1 MDQKD
6 FINETK
12 KILANYEK
20 TKPGV
25 KTKTLTQ
32 SLFEGF
38 EITQDGRTTTM
49 PLGEFLYEL
58 FLYVAEDEENYR
70 NEIKQLKHDIK
81 QLEAEIDIR
90 KEIRKD
96 LEVKIKKLNQPRM
109 IRQMVVR
116 SYQSISEDGINGNEL
131 LRLLKDGWKVVCNNY
146 VPPYETSRVT
156 APAYIEYILEKEIE
170 DEQQTESEAL

>member
-20 TKPGV
+20 TKCGV
-25 KTKTLTQ
+25 KTKTLAQ

-38 EITQDGRTTTM
+38 EITQNGRITTM

-58 FLYVAEDEENYR
+58 FVYVAEDEENYR

-81 QLEAEIDIR
+81 QLEGDIEIR
-90 KEIRKD
+90 KEIRQD
-96 LEVKIKKLNQPRM
+96 LEAKIKKLNQPRM
-109 IRQMVVR
+109 TRQIVVR
-116 SYQSISEDGINGNEL
+116 SYQSLKDNGVNGNEL
-131 LRLLKDGWKVVCNNY
+131 LQLLKDGWKVVCNNY
-146 VPPYETSRVT
+146 VPPYETSHVT

-170 DEQQTESEAL
+170 DEQQTESETL